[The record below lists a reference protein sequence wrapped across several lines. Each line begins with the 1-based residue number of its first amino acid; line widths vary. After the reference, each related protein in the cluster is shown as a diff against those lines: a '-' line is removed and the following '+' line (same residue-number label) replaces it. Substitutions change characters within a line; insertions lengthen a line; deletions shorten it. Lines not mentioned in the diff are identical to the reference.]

1 MDAERE
7 KGSSLVEVV
16 IALLILLI
24 LMIAILQMFSMAY
37 ASNMNAAATTDLV
50 YKAQQTAEVLRWAF
64 YQQGTGG
71 TVVGLP
77 SGALDVTGANSWRD
91 LPATSSDAGWDF
103 WGPDR
108 LGVVDRSGA
117 PYQIRYSVADGGAT
131 WNVIVDARPRT
142 SGGSRYVGAAL
153 KGKVVEY
160 AVQVPKAAP

>member
-1 MDAERE
+1 MRHGRE
-7 KGSSLVEVV
+7 AGSSLIEVV

-37 ASNMNAAATTDLV
+37 ANNMNAGVSTDLA
-50 YKAQQTAEVLRWAF
+50 YKAQQTAEMLRWAL

-71 TVVGLP
+71 IVVGLP
-77 SGALDVTGANSWRD
+77 PGALDVTGANSWHD
-91 LPATSSDAGWDF
+91 LPATSTDTGWDF

-117 PYQIRYSVADGGAT
+117 PYQIRYSVVDGGST
-131 WNVIVDARPRT
+131 WDVIVDARPRT
-142 SGGSRYVGAAL
+142 SGGNRYVGAAL

-160 AVQVPKAAP
+160 AIQVPKAAP